1 MLENLHWL
9 GHASF
14 YVRSAQ
20 GTVVYFDPYKLKA
33 GLPQADL
40 ILVTHDHF
48 DHCSPEDINRVA
60 KPGTVVVAPAAAA
73 AKIAGSVRILSAGM
87 SLRVADVSVTAVPA
101 YNTDKKFHPR
111 AAGYIGYVAT
121 VDGVAIYHAGD
132 TDHIPEMGSVKADVA
147 LLPVGGTYT
156 MDAAQAAAAAD
167 AIRPQ
172 VAVPMHYGEVV
183 GSDQDAREFQRL
195 CKAEVRILRRE

>member
-48 DHCSPEDINRVA
+48 DHCSLEDIKKVS
-60 KPGTVVVAPAAAA
+60 KPGTVVGAPAAAA
-73 AKIAGSVRILSAGM
+73 AKIAGSVRILSVAM
-87 SLRVADVSVTAVPA
+87 SLRVADVSVVAVPA

-111 AAGYIGYVAT
+111 AAGYLGYVAT

-183 GSDQDAREFQRL
+183 GSDQDAKEFQRL
-195 CKAEVRILRRE
+195 CQAEVRILRRE

>member
-87 SLRVADVSVTAVPA
+87 SLRVADVSVAAVPA

-132 TDHIPEMGSVKADVA
+132 TDHIPEMGSVRVDVA

-183 GSDQDAREFQRL
+183 GSDQDAKEFQRL

>member
-87 SLRVADVSVTAVPA
+87 SLRVADVSVAAVPA

>member
-40 ILVTHDHF
+40 VLITHDHF
-48 DHCSPEDINRVA
+48 DHCSPEDIKKVA
-60 KPGTVVVAPAAAA
+60 QPGTVVVAPAAAA
-73 AKIAGSVRILSAGM
+73 AKIAGPVRILSAGM

-132 TDHIPEMGSVKADVA
+132 TDRIPEMGSVRVDVA

>member
-87 SLRVADVSVTAVPA
+87 SLRVADVSVAAVPA

-183 GSDQDAREFQRL
+183 GSDQDAKEFQRL

>member
-87 SLRVADVSVTAVPA
+87 SLRVADVSVAAVPA

-132 TDHIPEMGSVKADVA
+132 TDRIPEMGSVRVDVA

-183 GSDQDAREFQRL
+183 GSDQDAKEFQRL

>member
-87 SLRVADVSVTAVPA
+87 SLRVADVSVAAVPA

-183 GSDQDAREFQRL
+183 GSDQDAKEFQRL
-195 CKAEVRILRRE
+195 CKAEVRILRQE